1 MSKKVTR
8 KWPGLG
14 ENVFKIDYQKLLG
27 EAPAES
33 EEEEAES
40 NEII

>member
-1 MSKKVTR
+1 MLIFSRLVLGSFTR

-27 EAPAES
+27 EAPAEG
-33 EEEEAES
+33 EEA
-40 NEII
+40 